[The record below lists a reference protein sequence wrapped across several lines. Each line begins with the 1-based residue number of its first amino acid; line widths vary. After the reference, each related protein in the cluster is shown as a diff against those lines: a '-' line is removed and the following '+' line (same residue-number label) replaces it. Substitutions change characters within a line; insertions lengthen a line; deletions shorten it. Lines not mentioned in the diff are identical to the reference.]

1 MTDLDATQ
9 EGVIRETIERSRNRL
24 LVTGGLF
31 AVALLCIS
39 FRLVGL
45 AATPGSDRSAAAPIR
60 PVHLKMARADIVD
73 RNGVLLATNLNTAS
87 LYADPKFVLDPDASA
102 ARLVAVLPSL
112 DQAEVAEKL
121 KSKRRFVWL
130 QRNLTPSQ
138 QYDVNR
144 LGLPGIDFEREQ
156 RRVYP
161 HGRLTAHIVGFTG
174 VDNDGLSG
182 IEKRLDEDL
191 VRRADPLQLSL
202 DIRLQHVVREE
213 IVDAVSRYRALA
225 GTGLVLDVA
234 SGEMLAMVSLPDFDA
249 NSPASASEDARFNRS
264 SLGTYEMGSTFK
276 IFTLAMGLDTN
287 TVTLRD
293 GYDATKP
300 IRVSRFT
307 IRDFHA
313 KRRWLSVP
321 EIFMY
326 SSNIGAVKMALDVG
340 LERQRDYLGRLGLLH
355 ASTIELPEVGK
366 PLVPSPWRQ
375 INSMTIAFGHG
386 LAVSPVQMASAVSA
400 VVNGGI
406 IYPATL
412 LKRPA
417 DEPSPGRKI
426 LRPETSDSMRRLL
439 HQVVEGGTGRR
450 AAAEGYLVGGKT
462 GTAEKSGGRGYQS
475 KALLS
480 SFVGVFPINDPQY
493 VVLVV
498 LDEPVGNEETHGRA
512 TGGWVAAPTVGS
524 IITRIAPFLGVEPVD
539 ESAPEIR
546 RALLVDTKAEGT
558 GIAAN

>member
-9 EGVIRETIERSRNRL
+9 EEVIRETIERSRNRL

-31 AVALLCIS
+31 AVALLCVS
-39 FRLVGL
+39 VRLVEL
-45 AATPGSDRSAAAPIR
+45 AATPARDRSAATPLR

-87 LYADPKFVLDPDASA
+87 LYADPKLVLDPDASA
-102 ARLVAVLPSL
+102 ARLVSVLPAL
-112 DQAEVAEKL
+112 DRAEVAEKL

-161 HGRLTAHIVGFTG
+161 HGRLTAHVVGFTG

-182 IEKRLDEDL
+182 IEKRLDQAL
-191 VRRADPLQLSL
+191 VDRGEPLQLSL
-202 DIRLQHVVREE
+202 DIRLQHAVREE
-213 IVDAVSRYRALA
+213 LVEAVARYRALA
-225 GTGLVLDVA
+225 GAGVVLGVA
-234 SGEMLAMVSLPDFDA
+234 SGEVLAMVSLPDFDA
-249 NSPASASEDARFNRS
+249 NSPASASEDARFNRN

-276 IFTLAMGLDTN
+276 IFTLAMGLDTE
-287 TVTLRD
+287 TVTLAD

-340 LERQRDYLGRLGLLH
+340 VKRQRDYLGRLGLLH
-355 ASTIELPEVGK
+355 ASTVELPEVGK

-386 LAVSPVQMASAVSA
+386 LAVSPVQMATAVAA
-400 VVNGGI
+400 VVNGGTMH
-406 IYPATL
+406 PATL
-412 LKRPA
+412 LKRAPDAPSAGRSILKPA
-417 DEPSPGRKI
+417 TS
-426 LRPETSDSMRRLL
+426 ETMRRLL
-439 HQVVEGGTGRR
+439 HQVVEDGTGRR

-498 LDEPVGNEETHGRA
+498 LDEPVGNEETNGRA
-512 TGGWVAAPTVGS
+512 TGGWVAAPTVGN
-524 IITRIAPFLGVEPVD
+524 IITRIAPFLGVQPVD

-546 RALLVDTKAEGT
+546 RALLVDAKAEGG